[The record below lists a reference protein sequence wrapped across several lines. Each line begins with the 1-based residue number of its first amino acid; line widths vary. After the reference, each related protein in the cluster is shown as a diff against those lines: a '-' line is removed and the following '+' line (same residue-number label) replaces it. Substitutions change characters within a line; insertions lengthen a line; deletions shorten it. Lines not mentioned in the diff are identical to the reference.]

1 MEQIV
6 DLQASEDFQA
16 LDVALVSIAVDPVEQ
31 LAAGAQEYG
40 ISDVPLLSDPDTA
53 VSEAYDVMQWATPG
67 GEPSHTF
74 VLIDQNGQIAWVQD
88 YGSPENRG
96 VMYVP
101 VDELVQEIRAHLPTE
116 S

>member
-6 DLQASEDFQA
+6 DLQNSPDFQA
-16 LDVALVSIAVDPVEQ
+16 LDVALVSIASDSTEE

-40 ISDVPLLSDPDTA
+40 IRGVPLLSDPDTS
-53 VSEAYDVMQWATPG
+53 VSESYDVMQWATPG

-74 VLIDQNGQIAWVQD
+74 VLVDEEGKIAWVQD
-88 YGSPENRG
+88 YGHPSNRG

-101 VDELVQEIRAHLPTE
+101 IDELVTEIRTHLNR
-116 S
+116 